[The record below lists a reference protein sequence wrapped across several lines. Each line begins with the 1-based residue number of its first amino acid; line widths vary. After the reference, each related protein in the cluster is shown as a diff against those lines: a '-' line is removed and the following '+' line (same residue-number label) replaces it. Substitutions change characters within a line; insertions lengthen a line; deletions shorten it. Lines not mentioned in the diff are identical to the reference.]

1 MLSLLSLSR
10 GTESSGCRRIAR
22 ATRSG
27 RRLTRPCGRCLIDL
41 FRICIRQAVHFIFSL
56 LKKFRPGNGRRYA
69 PRAAGAAPRLRLS
82 PPLLF
87 DSAVQRSTV
96 IRAVLPSPWGPTKNQ
111 RARDVVVQRDTAPLS
126 STRASS
132 AALLQAEASSRHG
145 DGQKQRCISHKVT
158 LPLLAAV
165 RWRVP
170 HRQTG
175 HSRWLHRQ
183 QRRQRA
189 REKER
194 LTVRSRP
201 THPLSPC
208 GSRPTRA
215 ESFLSATR
223 ASAYCP

>member
-145 DGQKQRCISHKVT
+145 DGEKQRCISHEVT
-158 LPLLAAV
+158 LPLLAAGTV
-165 RWRVP
+165 ESATQADRP
-170 HRQTG
+170 
-175 HSRWLHRQ
+175 Q
-183 QRRQRA
+183 QVATPATATAAGA
-189 REKER
+189 RERE
-194 LTVRSRP
+194 TDGEITP
-201 THPLSPC
+201 DTPPIT
-208 GSRPTRA
+208 PWQPPY
-215 ESFLSATR
+215 
-223 ASAYCP
+223 AS